1 MAVTQHTVP
10 IFLVEQILRGARR
23 QHLDVDT
30 LLAKSG
36 ISPALLDARLA
47 RVSQQQYSAL
57 IRTLCRALRDEYW
70 GLMSR
75 PLRLGSFA
83 QGCEILIHCSNL
95 RQVLQRGFH
104 YYRLLLD
111 DFHARLQVRN
121 GVAQVSLSECRPDD
135 PRIAFAQIT
144 FLFFTFGLA
153 SWLVARRIPLLGV
166 DYRESKPAPGSNPSR
181 AFQAPVRYGQARMGF
196 SFEARWLDL
205 PVVQNPQTLREFLR
219 RAPVDLLI
227 RYRDSSSITE
237 RIRRLLRRHLTEE
250 LPSLEAVGKSLAMTP
265 QTLRRRLREEG
276 QGFQALKD
284 DLRRDAAIEYLASA
298 ELSLVDISAR
308 LGFSEPSTFH
318 RAFKKWTGVA
328 PGEYRHTH
336 CRSADTAG

>member
-1 MAVTQHTVP
+1 MALTQHT
-10 IFLVEQILRGARR
+10 IAIHQVEQILQGAHR
-23 QHLDVDT
+23 QGLDVDL
-30 LLAKSG
+30 LLAQSG

-57 IRTLCRALRDEYW
+57 IRTLRRTLRDEYW
-70 GLMSR
+70 GLTSR
-75 PLRLGSFA
+75 PLRIGSFA

-95 RQVLQRGFH
+95 RQVLQRGFR

-111 DFHARLQVRN
+111 DFCARLQVKN
-121 GVAQVSLSECRPDD
+121 GVAQVNLSACRTDD

-166 DYRESKPAPGSNPSR
+166 DYREREPAPGSNTSR
-181 AFQAPVRYGQARMGF
+181 VFQAPVRYGQTRMGF
-196 SFEARWLDL
+196 SFETRWLDL

-219 RAPVDLLI
+219 RAPLDLLV
-227 RYRDSSSITE
+227 RYRDHSSLTE
-237 RIRRLLRRHLTEE
+237 RIRRLLLRQLDQE

-265 QTLRRRLREEG
+265 QTLRRRLHEEG

-284 DLRRDAAIEYLASA
+284 DLRRDAAIEYLARA

-308 LGFSEPSTFH
+308 LGYSEPSTFH

-336 CRSADTAG
+336 CKDADPAG